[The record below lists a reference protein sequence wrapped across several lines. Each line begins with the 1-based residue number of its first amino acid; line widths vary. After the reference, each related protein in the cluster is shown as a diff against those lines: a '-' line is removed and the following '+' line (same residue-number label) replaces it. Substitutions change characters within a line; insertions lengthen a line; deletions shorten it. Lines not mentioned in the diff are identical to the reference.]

1 VARLCQAGA
10 VSAHADGDWRGV
22 ALSPE
27 RGSNSY
33 ALEEETVA
41 VIRLPE
47 IEEIFT
53 VLDRRGISREAV
65 VIPLTKRDP
74 GSVRVLANEKLEI
87 VVPESQSVQSW
98 LPELE
103 RHIDAVMGSTDG

>member
-1 VARLCQAGA
+1 MRRA
-10 VSAHADGDWRGV
+10 VDGETSKTHAPQEDH
-22 ALSPE
+22 
-27 RGSNSY
+27 
-33 ALEEETVA
+33 VA

-74 GSVRVLANEKLEI
+74 GSVRLLPNEKLEI

-103 RHIDAVMGSTDG
+103 RQIDEVGAKTPDE

>member
-1 VARLCQAGA
+1 MN
-10 VSAHADGDWRGV
+10 SKTHAPQED
-22 ALSPE
+22 A
-27 RGSNSY
+27 
-33 ALEEETVA
+33 VA
-41 VIRLPE
+41 VIRMLE

-74 GSVRVLANEKLEI
+74 GTVRLLPNEKLEI
-87 VVPESQSVQSW
+87 VVPESQAVAAW

-103 RHIDAVMGSTDG
+103 RQIETLIGGPSTTSE

>member
-1 VARLCQAGA
+1 MRRA
-10 VSAHADGDWRGV
+10 VDGESSKTHAPKEDH
-22 ALSPE
+22 
-27 RGSNSY
+27 
-33 ALEEETVA
+33 VA

-74 GSVRVLANEKLEI
+74 GSVRVLPNEKLEI

-98 LPELE
+98 LPDLE
-103 RHIDAVMGSTDG
+103 RHIDAVGAKTEEQ

>member
-1 VARLCQAGA
+1 M
-10 VSAHADGDWRGV
+10 
-22 ALSPE
+22 
-27 RGSNSY
+27 
-33 ALEEETVA
+33 A
-41 VIRLPE
+41 VIRMLE

-74 GSVRVLANEKLEI
+74 GTVRLLPNEKLEI
-87 VVPESQSVQSW
+87 VVPESQVVAAW

-103 RHIDAVMGSTDG
+103 RQIETLIGGPSTTSE

>member
-1 VARLCQAGA
+1 
-10 VSAHADGDWRGV
+10 
-22 ALSPE
+22 
-27 RGSNSY
+27 
-33 ALEEETVA
+33 VA
-41 VIRLPE
+41 VIRMLE

-74 GSVRVLANEKLEI
+74 GTVRLLPNEKLEI
-87 VVPESQSVQSW
+87 VGPESQAVAAW

-103 RHIDAVMGSTDG
+103 RQIETLIGGPSTTSE

>member
-1 VARLCQAGA
+1 MPRKE
-10 VSAHADGDWRGV
+10 AH
-22 ALSPE
+22 
-27 RGSNSY
+27 
-33 ALEEETVA
+33 VA

-74 GSVRVLANEKLEI
+74 GSVRLLPNDKLEI

-103 RHIDAVMGSTDG
+103 RLIEAAGGATTAD

>member
-1 VARLCQAGA
+1 
-10 VSAHADGDWRGV
+10 
-22 ALSPE
+22 
-27 RGSNSY
+27 
-33 ALEEETVA
+33 VA
-41 VIRLPE
+41 VIRMLE

-74 GSVRVLANEKLEI
+74 GTVRLLPNEKLEI
-87 VVPESQSVQSW
+87 VVPESQAVAAW

-103 RHIDAVMGSTDG
+103 RQIETLIGGPSTTSE

>member
-1 VARLCQAGA
+1 M
-10 VSAHADGDWRGV
+10 
-22 ALSPE
+22 
-27 RGSNSY
+27 
-33 ALEEETVA
+33 A
-41 VIRLPE
+41 VIRMLE

-74 GSVRVLANEKLEI
+74 GTVRLLPNEKLEI
-87 VVPESQSVQSW
+87 VVPESQAVAAW

-103 RHIDAVMGSTDG
+103 RQIETLIGGPSTTSE

>member
-1 VARLCQAGA
+1 ML
-10 VSAHADGDWRGV
+10 
-22 ALSPE
+22 
-27 RGSNSY
+27 
-33 ALEEETVA
+33 
-41 VIRLPE
+41 E

-74 GSVRVLANEKLEI
+74 GTVRLLPNEKLEI
-87 VVPESQSVQSW
+87 VVPESQTVAAW

-103 RHIDAVMGSTDG
+103 RQIETLIGGPSTTSE